1 MAALKWAVLFLGAFA
16 VAFVIIIT
24 FSQEPFKQMVPAVI
38 FTYHTRPVALYWY
51 VAGAL
56 GTGFAAGLSIV
67 LYQYIMLHAALY
79 KKDRRIRKLEADAAE
94 RNASLQKNNH
104 DASLPDVHQQP

>member
-1 MAALKWAVLFLGAFA
+1 MVAFKWITLFICAFA
-16 VAFVIIIT
+16 VAFVIVVT

-56 GTGFAAGLSIV
+56 AIGFAAGLGIV
-67 LYQYIMLHAALY
+67 VYQYITLHTALY
-79 KKDRRIRKLEADAAE
+79 KKDRRIRELEADAVKRSVAE
-94 RNASLQKNNH
+94 QATHH
-104 DASLPDVHQQP
+104 DAST